1 MAKSKPLT
9 KARAPI
15 NETPSPLDA
24 RDDSDLLTP
33 IEARHYLRI
42 SREGLQRAFRR
53 GDLTRVVLT
62 ARCIRIRVG
71 DLRAYIKRVT
81 QGEAA

>member
-1 MAKSKPLT
+1 MATTASLP
-9 KARAPI
+9 
-15 NETPSPLDA
+15 PLD
-24 RDDSDLLTP
+24 DLHDSDLLKP
-33 IEARHYLRI
+33 IEARYYLRI

-71 DLRAYIKRVT
+71 DVRAYIKRVT
-81 QGEAA
+81 RA